1 MKINSINFKNLLH
14 ENKVINV
21 LIRSF
26 DIDKREFKNKFKQI
40 INIEN
45 NLEYDEY
52 DENKNFVNSGSCFY
66 LSSLRKKLENTGN
79 KILNELNLQN
89 DNKIENNQ
97 GIIIFKNYNSNE
109 NI

>member
-1 MKINSINFKNLLH
+1 M
-14 ENKVINV
+14 
-21 LIRSF
+21 
-26 DIDKREFKNKFKQI
+26 
-40 INIEN
+40 
-45 NLEYDEY
+45 EYDEY

-66 LSSLRKKLENTGN
+66 RASLRKKLEQIN
-79 KILNELNLQN
+79 KNFNELNLEN